1 MHQSSFLAMEKFK
14 NQYLNKDSVL
24 DILDIGSFDSNEK
37 PFNYG
42 HLFNEKTWNYS
53 GMDIREGP
61 NVDLVV
67 SDIYNWVEIDD
78 ESYDVVIS
86 GQAFEH
92 MEFFWK
98 AIVEIERIL
107 KSGGFCCIIAP
118 STGPV
123 HRNPFDCFRFT
134 AEGMSAM
141 GEYAG
146 LDVLESYTQTSPVWN
161 DSVLI
166 AKKSHPSNDLKSRL
180 DNLEK
185 KIDVLLNEFKE

>member
-1 MHQSSFLAMEKFK
+1 MHRSSFLAMEKFK
-14 NQYLNKDSVL
+14 DKYLDKNCTL
-24 DILDIGSFDSNEK
+24 DILDIGSFDSNPK

-42 HLFNEKTWNYS
+42 LLFNEKKWNYF

-67 SDIYNWVEIDD
+67 SDIYDWVEIKDA
-78 ESYDVVIS
+78 SYDVVVS

-107 KSGGFCCIIAP
+107 KPEGFCCIIAP
-118 STGPV
+118 SAGPV
-123 HRNPFDCFRFT
+123 HRHPYDCYRFT
-134 AEGMSAM
+134 AEGMKAM

-146 LDVLESYTQTSPVWN
+146 LDVLEYYTKDAPAWN

-166 AKKSHPSNDLKSRL
+166 GKKSSSNKS
-180 DNLEK
+180 E
-185 KIDVLLNEFKE
+185 